1 MYIIKDAGY
10 RINLYFCIVVANF
23 TAAIMRSNKGG
34 IYMILNKETM
44 LAGASAVLGV
54 ATFVI
59 NVVTQKDEDAKLK
72 KVAEEA
78 VKTVLNQTS
87 K

>member
-1 MYIIKDAGY
+1 
-10 RINLYFCIVVANF
+10 
-23 TAAIMRSNKGG
+23 
-34 IYMILNKETM
+34 MILNKETM

-59 NVVTQKDEDAKLK
+59 HVVTQKDEDAKLK